1 MDRSEQR
8 YLRYLTTE
16 RGAAKMYRE
25 LARLTDGDR
34 AEALNELADIE
45 DQHAAHWA
53 EQLKSSGVEPPAD
66 DGSLDPDDQALLARA
81 RKLSLA
87 AVLPD
92 LEQAERDAQGVYD
105 NEPAAPASMVADER
119 IHEQVLARL
128 RAESS
133 DGPTDSQTQSLPA
146 KEQPTAGSASTRPA
160 QSPDDVRAVLNN
172 SESWHRTDKS
182 GSLRAVVFGASDGL
196 VSNTALVM
204 GFAGSGIASGT
215 VLFAGIAG
223 LLAGAFSMG
232 AGEYV
237 SVASQRDVFAREI
250 AMEAEEL
257 REKPEEEQREL
268 ELLYRAKGLSRA
280 AAKQTAEQ
288 IMSDPDTALDTLARE
303 ELGLDPQA
311 LGQPIRVAASSFAAF
326 TIGAAVPVIPYFF
339 LSGTTAMILAIV
351 LAAIALVLVGG
362 TVGRLSGLG
371 VTRSATRQLLIGGGA
386 AAITF
391 VIGRLIGAGLG

>member
-1 MDRSEQR
+1 
-8 YLRYLTTE
+8 
-16 RGAAKMYRE
+16 MYRE
-25 LARLTDGDR
+25 LALLTQGDR
-34 AEALNELADIE
+34 ADALIELARIE

-53 EQLKSSGVEPPAD
+53 QILKASGVEPPAD

-81 RKLSLA
+81 RRLSLE

-92 LEQAERDAQGVYD
+92 LEQAERDAQGIYD
-105 NEPAAPASMVADER
+105 DEPAASASMADDER

-128 RAESS
+128 RSES
-133 DGPTDSQTQSLPA
+133 
-146 KEQPTAGSASTRPA
+146 TAGPPVPEADSPSTKA
-160 QSPDDVRAVLNN
+160 AAAD
-172 SESWHRTDKS
+172 SESRGSPTTGAARTPDEVRTALNKSEPWHHTNKS

-237 SVASQRDVFAREI
+237 SVASQKDVFTREI
-250 AMEAEEL
+250 AIEAAEL
-257 REKPEEEQREL
+257 REKPQEEQREL
-268 ELLYRAKGLSRA
+268 ELLYRAKGLTSE

-288 IMSDPDTALDTLARE
+288 IMSDPDTALDTLVRE

-311 LGQPIRVAASSFAAF
+311 LGQPVKVAVSSFAAF
-326 TIGAAVPVIPYFF
+326 TLGAAVPVIPYLF
-339 LSGTTAMILAIV
+339 LSGTTAVVVAIV
-351 LAAIALVLVGG
+351 LAAIALIAVGG
-362 TVGRLSGLG
+362 TVGKLSGLG
-371 VTRSATRQLLIGGGA
+371 VTRSATRQFLIGGGA
-386 AAITF
+386 AAVTF
-391 VIGRLIGAGLG
+391 VLGRFIGAGLG